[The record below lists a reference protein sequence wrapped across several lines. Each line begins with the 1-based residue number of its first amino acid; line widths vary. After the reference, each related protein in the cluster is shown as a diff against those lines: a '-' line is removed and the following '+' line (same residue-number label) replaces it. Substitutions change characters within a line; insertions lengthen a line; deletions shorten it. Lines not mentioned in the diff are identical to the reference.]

1 METTS
6 FYDLFDAE
14 EPMEDGTC
22 AEGYT
27 SINAQP
33 GGHECLK
40 LKEGMQKYAARFEFR
55 RCAPADPRFPPPQ
68 RAQ

>member
-1 METTS
+1 
-6 FYDLFDAE
+6 
-14 EPMEDGTC
+14 MEDGTC